1 MIVDDEPLAV
11 KLLES
16 FVTKTPDLE
25 LLGSFTDSV
34 EAINAVKEQ
43 KPNLLFLDIQMP
55 DLNGMELAHM
65 IPSETRVIFTTAFKE
80 YAFESYEVS
89 ALDFLLKP
97 IRYNKF
103 LAAVEKAREWFKVYS
118 LEFKDDYPASPEGP
132 TDISPINYKL
142 STQNSK
148 LSARPEGALSSE
160 RTINSTLF
168 LKVDGEYRQV
178 ALSQIIYVCGMK
190 DYVMFYLDG
199 ERKPLI
205 THLTMKAVEDML
217 PTEIFMR
224 VNRSY
229 IVALDK
235 IRKIDRNDC
244 IYIGEEGTSAEIIR
258 VTEAYRETFLQYL
271 QSKFP
276 GAK

>member
-1 MIVDDEPLAV
+1 MTISCMIVDDEPLAV

-16 FVTKTPDLE
+16 FVTKTPELK

-34 EAINAVKEQ
+34 EAINAIKEQ
-43 KPNLLFLDIQMP
+43 QPDLLFLDIQMP

-80 YAFESYEVS
+80 YAFESYEVK

-103 LAAVEKAREWFKVYS
+103 MVAVEKAREWFNAQ
-118 LEFKDDYPASPEGP
+118 ASSVQRSVP
-132 TDISPINYKL
+132 
-142 STQNSK
+142 STKSV
-148 LSARPEGALSSE
+148 
-160 RTINSTLF
+160 F
-168 LKVDGEYRQV
+168 LKVDGEYQQI
-178 ALSQIIYVCGMK
+178 AFSQILYVCGMK
-190 DYVMFYLDG
+190 DYVMFYLEDV
-199 ERKPLI
+199 RKPLI
-205 THLTMKAVEDML
+205 THLTMKSVEDML
-217 PTEIFMR
+217 PTQQFMR

-235 IRKIDRNDC
+235 IRKVDRNDC
-244 IYIGEEGTSAEIIR
+244 IYIGDEIIH
-258 VTEAYRETFLQYL
+258 VTDAFKDAFNQFL

-276 GAK
+276 GGK

>member
-1 MIVDDEPLAV
+1 MNLSCIIVDDEPLAV

-16 FVTKTPDLE
+16 FVQKTPDLQ

-34 EAINAVKEQ
+34 EAINAIKEQ

-65 IPSETRVIFTTAFKE
+65 LPSETRVIFTTAFKE

-103 LAAVEKAREWFKVYS
+103 LAAVEKAQQCF
-118 LEFKDDYPASPEGP
+118 
-132 TDISPINYKL
+132 TNISP
-142 STQNSK
+142 
-148 LSARPEGALSSE
+148 SSL
-160 RTINSTLF
+160 NAPLSTLF
-168 LKVDGEYRQV
+168 LKVDGDYRQI
-178 ALSQIIYVCGMK
+178 ALSDILYVSGMK
-190 DYVMFYLDG
+190 DYVMFYLES

-205 THLTMKAVEDML
+205 THLTMKSVEEML
-217 PTEIFMR
+217 PSDRFMR
-224 VNRSY
+224 VHRSY

-235 IRKIDRNDC
+235 IRKVDRNDC
-244 IYIGEEGTSAEIIR
+244 IYIGEEIIH
-258 VTEAYRETFLQYL
+258 VTEAFLAPFQQYL
-271 QSKFP
+271 TTRVKLR
-276 GAK
+276 

>member
-1 MIVDDEPLAV
+1 MTISCMIIDDEPLAV

-16 FVTKTPDLE
+16 FVAKTPELK

-34 EAINAVKEQ
+34 EAINAIKEQ
-43 KPNLLFLDIQMP
+43 QPDLLFLDIQMP

-80 YAFESYEVS
+80 YAFESYEVK

-103 LAAVEKAREWFKVYS
+103 MVAVEKAKEHYSHRES
-118 LEFKDDYPASPEGP
+118 GNNAP
-132 TDISPINYKL
+132 
-142 STQNSK
+142 ST
-148 LSARPEGALSSE
+148 
-160 RTINSTLF
+160 IF

-178 ALSQIIYVCGMK
+178 ALSQILYVCGMK
-190 DYVMFYLDG
+190 DYVMFYLEDV
-199 ERKPLI
+199 RKPLI
-205 THLTMKAVEDML
+205 THLTMKSVEDML
-217 PTEIFMR
+217 PPQQFMR

-235 IRKIDRNDC
+235 IRKVDRNDC
-244 IYIGEEGTSAEIIR
+244 IYIGDEIIR
-258 VTEAYRETFLQYL
+258 VTDAFKETFNQFL

-276 GAK
+276 GGK